1 MRNTGPKGEA
11 AVPWLKLQVL
21 DVGAQGSDVQEE
33 DTEAGVKEI
42 YRVNTHGGSAPA
54 TCAGKHEGEFE
65 IEYAA
70 EYWFYGSSP
79 GPASG
84 PAPATVPAPAI
95 SQGY

>member
-1 MRNTGPKGEA
+1 M
-11 AVPWLKLQVL
+11 PWLKLQAL
-21 DVGAQGSDVQEE
+21 DVGAQGSDVQQE
-33 DTEAGVKEI
+33 DTEAAVKEI
-42 YRVNTHGGSAPA
+42 YRVNTHGGSAPT

-70 EYWFYGSSP
+70 EYWFYGSTQ

-84 PAPATVPAPAI
+84 PAPANVPAPAI